1 MKPPVPSGAGGLI
14 RSVTGCVTGG
24 GILTR
29 AAAQAMLDNGFGVDP
44 FIDGVSLPT
53 VLTTPAGNVYCKS
66 RNWNDPNNQDEQSLA
81 FFLPEDMEL
90 VVFVNSMVAGQL
102 GSTNNL
108 REVVKQAYLNNLTTQ
123 PPLHL

>member
-14 RSVTGCVTGG
+14 RSVTGSVTGG

-29 AAAQAMLDNGFGVDP
+29 AAAQAMLNNGFCVDP

-81 FFLPEDMEL
+81 FSCRRIWSWWRSLTQWSL
-90 VVFVNSMVAGQL
+90 GNSDQ
-102 GSTNNL
+102 
-108 REVVKQAYLNNLTTQ
+108 RTTSAKS
-123 PPLHL
+123 